1 MSISTTQL
9 DIIALTVI
17 VESRPLWVLIL
28 ALTAMLA
35 SMLPPPGVLSAPMP
49 IWATTWTRWG
59 LPHNSNVLWEPML
72 RRQPPRT
79 APMPSWA
86 TMWTRWG
93 LPHNSNVLWELMLRR
108 QVRLNVPMP
117 IWATMW
123 TRWGLPHNS
132 NVLWEPML
140 RRQVRLN
147 VPMPI
152 WVIMWTRWGLPHNR
166 NAKLGTMLVRQALPR
181 VWHVLVLLTK
191 DGSTQKQAPQN
202 ALKLQLMHSI
212 QVITK
217 IE

>member
-1 MSISTTQL
+1 MSITPTPQL

-35 SMLPPPGVLSAPMP
+35 SMLPPPGVLSVLSVLWEPMLRRQVRLFVPMP
-49 IWATTWTRWG
+49 IWATTWTRW
-59 LPHNSNVLWEPML
+59 
-72 RRQPPRT
+72 R
-79 APMPSWA
+79 
-86 TMWTRWG
+86 

-117 IWATMW
+117 IWVIMW
-123 TRWGLPHNS
+123 TRWGLPHKR

-140 RRQVRLN
+140 RRQVRLF
-147 VPMPI
+147 VLMPI

-202 ALKLQLMHSI
+202 ALILQLMHSI
-212 QVITK
+212 QIITK

>member
-1 MSISTTQL
+1 MSITPTPQL

-35 SMLPPPGVLSAPMP
+35 SMLPPPGVLS
-49 IWATTWTRWG
+49 
-59 LPHNSNVLWEPML
+59 VL
-72 RRQPPRT
+72 
-79 APMPSWA
+79 S
-86 TMWTRWG
+86 
-93 LPHNSNVLWELMLRR
+93 
-108 QVRLNVPMP
+108 
-117 IWATMW
+117 
-123 TRWGLPHNS
+123 
-132 NVLWEPML
+132 VLWEPML
-140 RRQVRLN
+140 RRQVCLF

-152 WVIMWTRWGLPHNR
+152 WATTWTRWGLPHNR

-202 ALKLQLMHSI
+202 ALILQLMHSI
-212 QVITK
+212 QKITK

>member
-1 MSISTTQL
+1 MSITPTPQL

-79 APMPSWA
+79 A
-86 TMWTRWG
+86 
-93 LPHNSNVLWELMLRR
+93 
-108 QVRLNVPMP
+108 PMP

-202 ALKLQLMHSI
+202 ALILQLMHPI
-212 QVITK
+212 QIITK